1 MLKCPKITLC
11 GLNDKKC
18 QPILYLG
25 TLVNLFTGQKPR
37 GNEDVVS
44 LSAKTIIRNW
54 IYMYVHIHKR
64 YHICLNVPYCIL
76 KHTAPLVFF
85 SYRFLNPKVF
95 FSNLNLNC
103 FHVLDP
109 RKIQEQVKKAF
120 CFKNFTH
127 LSLFE

>member
-95 FSNLNLNC
+95 F
-103 FHVLDP
+103 F
-109 RKIQEQVKKAF
+109 QFE
-120 CFKNFTH
+120 
-127 LSLFE
+127 LFPCVRSEENPGTS